1 MRYNKSLQRHLTR
14 HPFLLPQKQA
24 SPQMPLNSGV
34 VEDASRPR
42 QSLRMRIRRLF
53 GAKRLTTS
61 GST

>member
-1 MRYNKSLQRHLTR
+1 MGSVLYFALPNFTVQRTAQKAAPPLT
-14 HPFLLPQKQA
+14 FV
-24 SPQMPLNSGV
+24 V